1 MPDQLPSS
9 LMSDPSQA
17 PLPEVPERST
27 DAPQTSAEALAAAQQ
42 VPVEIQTALRD
53 LMRLGERESDFG
65 RRGHFRE
72 MLESEEF
79 WKGNQYPIW
88 SEKEFNF
95 RTPWDYA
102 VSQNRLED
110 QPVYQYVINIYQSYG
125 LTVIAALSQKV
136 PKVRFFPH
144 STKSEVDIAT
154 ARAASDVAELIEKN
168 NKLRLMAIREAYLLW
183 TQGAFGTYTRFVRDK
198 KMGMESIPVIE
209 DSTVTLNP
217 DQYLCNFCGTA
228 TPAAAAPPPQPM
240 NTPVP
245 PAPGTSQPTTGLS
258 PEMLPRSAQ
267 GQLEQP
273 PMAGLQQ
280 APSPADITDTGIGG
294 LGMGEPEPPAAPAT
308 GIPCDGC
315 GMRLGDEH
323 FQPMQQAQVPVV
335 SGYKEI
341 PQGFEK
347 MSVYGLL
354 NLKVPPYIQ
363 SFDQA
368 GYIQLVEDINQGAIR
383 AAYFGMHRQIGPAT
397 AGTGGDSY
405 SSVSAS
411 ESDTYE
417 RVGRMRLHDAQSP
430 YSGLRS
436 APVTTYITYKR
447 VWMRRWY
454 FMAHEDPNMRE
465 QLWNMFPDGAYVA
478 FAGDQF
484 LEARSEDIDDHW
496 TFCAAMPSYGIYS
509 QSIGASTLPLQKQIN
524 DAANIVAEHID
535 FGTAPPVFF
544 DADFISGDA
553 LRAQKMRP
561 ATFMPVYRARGGS
574 QRSLQEL
581 MHQPQIKIDSNI
593 YNYGNSLIEL
603 VQVVSGA
610 LPSLFGGQ
618 LRGNETASAYAQ
630 SRDQA
635 LGKLSLFWAVVKQHH
650 ADTMRLGV
658 ECFKKNRTGDAE
670 AVILGKSNDFTS
682 KYIRLAD
689 LRGNIRA
696 EPEADEDFPQS
707 WAEIRS
713 NLNEMMQAN
722 PAIAQQLWMEPANLA
737 LFKKYLGTQ
746 AITFSAES
754 NREMQFREIDELLT
768 SPPIPVPMINPM
780 TGQPVID
787 PTTGQPAIQDYNST
801 VPPNVHG
808 EDHATHIKSIME
820 WVADSDGGILAQ
832 KMNPDGFANVM
843 AHLLEHKKAMAELA
857 AFEQQLQQMVAA
869 QAAPLQMATAAL
881 SEHAKAAGAATG
893 QAAVPQPSPEGGNAA
908 GSAPGAA

>member
-1 MPDQLPSS
+1 MPQLPSS
-9 LMSDPSQA
+9 LQSDPQQA
-17 PLPEVPERST
+17 SMPDTPERSS
-27 DAPQTSAEALAAAQQ
+27 DSPQTPEEAAFYQQ
-42 VPVEIQTALRD
+42 TVPEDVQTALRD

-110 QPVYQYVINIYQSYG
+110 QPVYQYVVNIYQSTG

-144 STKSEVDIAT
+144 STKSEVDIAS

-183 TQGAFGTYTRFVRDK
+183 TQGAFGTHTRFVRDK
-198 KMGMESIPVIE
+198 KMGLESVPVV
-209 DSTVTLNP
+209 DNTTVTLNP
-217 DQYLCNFCGTA
+217 DQYMCPTCGEA
-228 TPAAAAPPPQPM
+228 TPATQAGDQYGDQLAGVQGMAGANSGNQSGQYGQEPLPAAAMGTQDQVAQPLGPTDQ
-240 NTPVP
+240 NV
-245 PAPGTSQPTTGLS
+245 TS
-258 PEMLPRSAQ
+258 LPS
-267 GQLEQP
+267 
-273 PMAGLQQ
+273 
-280 APSPADITDTGIGG
+280 TDTQAGG
-294 LGMGEPEPPAAPAT
+294 LGVGLPEPSLQATPAGVTCP
-308 GIPCDGC
+308 GC
-315 GMRLGDEH
+315 GVPLTDEH
-323 FQPMQQAQVPVV
+323 FQPAQQAQVPVI
-335 SGYKEI
+335 SGYKEV

-368 GYIQLVEDINQGAIR
+368 GYIQLVEDVNQGAIR
-383 AAYFGMHRQIGPAT
+383 AAYFGMHRKIGPAT

-454 FMAHEDPNMRE
+454 FMAHENPTMRE
-465 QLWNMFPDGAYVA
+465 KLWNMFPDGCYVA

-484 LEARSEDIDDHW
+484 LEARSEDLDDHW

-561 ATFMPVYRARGGS
+561 ATFMPVHRARGGA
-574 QRSLQEL
+574 QRSLSEL
-581 MHQPQIKIDSNI
+581 MHQPTIKIDSNI
-593 YNYGNSLIEL
+593 YNYGSSLIEL
-603 VQVVSGA
+603 VQIVSGA
-610 LPSLFGGQ
+610 LPSLFGGP
-618 LRGNETASAYAQ
+618 LRGNETASAYSQ

-635 LGKLSLFWAVVKQHH
+635 LGKLQLFWAVVKQHH

-658 ECFKKNRTGDAE
+658 ECFKRNRTGDAE

-689 LRGNIRA
+689 LQGNIRA
-696 EPEADEDFPQS
+696 EPEADEDFPQT
-707 WAEIRS
+707 WAEIRQ
-713 NLNEMMQAN
+713 NLVEMMQSN

-737 LFKKYLGTQ
+737 LFKKFLGTP
-746 AITFSAES
+746 AVTFSAES
-754 NREMQFREIDELLT
+754 NREMQFREIDELVQT
-768 SPPIPVPMINPM
+768 APTPQPAVGPDGQPQIDPQ
-780 TGQPVID
+780 TGQPQI
-787 PTTGQPAIQDYNST
+787 ASFASSI
-801 VPPNVHG
+801 PPNVHG
-808 EDHATHIKSIME
+808 EDHTAHIKTIME

-843 AHLLEHKKAMAELA
+843 AHLLEHKQAMAQLA
-857 AFEQQLQQMVAA
+857 AFEQQLQQAVAV
-869 QAAPLQMATAAL
+869 QAAPLQMAMTAAGA
-881 SEHAKAAGAATG
+881 HAQAAGAAHG
-893 QAAVPQPSPEGGNAA
+893 QATA
-908 GSAPGAA
+908 